1 SGALSTRYAWTLRR
15 VLHHRAVAAVA
26 VGALVVLGALV
37 ATRIPS
43 GFLPEMDEGAFV
55 LDYFLPAGTSLEAT
69 NAAAL
74 RIEAILGQTPHRK
87 LDPPDGSR
95 ARASHGHPAQPG
107 RHRRPPGAAGGP
119 CRRRGRHRR
128 SELAGG

>member
-43 GFLPEMDEGAFV
+43 GFLPEMDEGCFV

-74 RIEAILGQTPHRK
+74 RIESILAETPDIQTWARRTGAELGPVTATQVNRGDIQVLLK
-87 LDPPDGSR
+87 PRGPRRAAEDVLDDVR
-95 ARASHGHPAQPG
+95 
-107 RHRRPPGAAGGP
+107 
-119 CRRRGRHRR
+119 
-128 SELAGG
+128 